1 MRFFFLLLL
10 ALTGCSSVS
19 VLQERE
25 TSSLAPTV
33 RPSVLYVR
41 PFEVRRGVEFD
52 AAAARKGEDVE
63 AKLGS
68 LIADGVL
75 SRSKEWVAPGRLLDS
90 AAPAPSD
97 GLLVQGKILRV
108 RQGSR
113 ALRMGIGFGAGRT
126 RLETSVRVFNLS
138 ASSTEP
144 WLSFETTGGSN
155 MEPGIVGALVPSP
168 VSIPIAASVAAGV
181 VGGAVTAGAIGM
193 KGVTQDA
200 ERTGRV
206 IAAAVHDKLAKR
218 KLVERVASAKRAGR
232 WATPVGEVPV
242 PTVDELPLPLP

>member
-1 MRFFFLLLL
+1 MKFFLPLLL
-10 ALTGCSSVS
+10 ALAGCSSVS

-25 TSSLAPTV
+25 NADLAPAA
-33 RPSVLYVR
+33 RPGVLYVR

-52 AAAARKGEDVE
+52 AAAAKPGEDVE
-63 AKLGS
+63 AKVGALVAEG
-68 LIADGVL
+68 IL
-75 SRSKEWVAPGRLLDS
+75 SRASEWIAPGQLLES
-90 AAPAPSD
+90 SAPAPSE
-97 GLLVQGKILRV
+97 GLLVQGKILRL

-138 ASSTEP
+138 ASATEP

-155 MEPGIVGALVPSP
+155 MEPGIIGAVVPSP
-168 VSIPIAASVAAGV
+168 VSIPIAVSV
-181 VGGAVTAGAIGM
+181 VGSAVTAGAIGV

-218 KLVERVASAKRAGR
+218 KLVERVTTAKRAGR
-232 WATPVGEVPV
+232 LATPVGEVPV
-242 PTVDELPLPLP
+242 PAVE

>member
-1 MRFFFLLLL
+1 MKFFLPLLL
-10 ALTGCSSVS
+10 ALAGCSSVS

-25 TSSLAPTV
+25 NADLAPAA
-33 RPSVLYVR
+33 RPGVLYVR

-52 AAAARKGEDVE
+52 AAAAKPGEDVE
-63 AKLGS
+63 AKVGALVAEG
-68 LIADGVL
+68 IL
-75 SRSKEWVAPGRLLDS
+75 SRASEWIAPGRLLEGAD
-90 AAPAPSD
+90 PAPSE
-97 GLLVQGKILRV
+97 GLLVQGKILRL

-138 ASSTEP
+138 ASATEP

-155 MEPGIVGALVPSP
+155 MEPGIIGAVVPSP
-168 VSIPIAASVAAGV
+168 VSIPIAVSVIGS
-181 VGGAVTAGAIGM
+181 AVTAGAIGV

-218 KLVERVASAKRAGR
+218 KLVERVTTAKRAGR
-232 WATPVGEVPV
+232 LATPVGEVPV
-242 PTVDELPLPLP
+242 PAVE

>member
-1 MRFFFLLLL
+1 MKFFLLLLL

-25 TSSLAPTV
+25 NSSLAPTV
-33 RPSVLYVR
+33 RPGVLYVR

-52 AAAARKGEDVE
+52 AAAAKPGEDVE
-63 AKLGS
+63 AKVGELV
-68 LIADGVL
+68 ADGIM
-75 SRSKEWVAPGRLLDS
+75 SRAADWIAPGQLLGRTE
-90 AAPAPSD
+90 PAPTA
-97 GLLVQGKILRV
+97 GLLIQGKILRL

-144 WLSFETTGGSN
+144 WLAFETTGGSN

-168 VSIPIAASVAAGV
+168 VSIPIAVSVIGS
-181 VGGAVTAGAIGM
+181 AVTAGAIGV

-232 WATPVGEVPV
+232 LATPVGEVP
-242 PTVDELPLPLP
+242 LPVVE

>member
-1 MRFFFLLLL
+1 MKFFLPLLL
-10 ALTGCSSVS
+10 ALAGCSSVS

-25 TSSLAPTV
+25 NADLAPAA
-33 RPSVLYVR
+33 RPGVLYVR

-52 AAAARKGEDVE
+52 AAAAKPGEDVE
-63 AKLGS
+63 AKVGALVAES
-68 LIADGVL
+68 IL
-75 SRSKEWVAPGRLLDS
+75 SRASEWIAPGRLLEGAD
-90 AAPAPSD
+90 PAPSE
-97 GLLVQGKILRV
+97 GLLVQGKILRL

-138 ASSTEP
+138 ASATEP

-155 MEPGIVGALVPSP
+155 MEPGIIGAVVPSP
-168 VSIPIAASVAAGV
+168 VSIPIAVSVIGS
-181 VGGAVTAGAIGM
+181 AVTAGAIGV

-218 KLVERVASAKRAGR
+218 KLVERVTTAKRAGR
-232 WATPVGEVPV
+232 LATPVGEVPV
-242 PTVDELPLPLP
+242 PAVE

>member
-1 MRFFFLLLL
+1 MKFFLPLLL
-10 ALTGCSSVS
+10 ALAGCSSVS

-25 TSSLAPTV
+25 NADLAPAA
-33 RPSVLYVR
+33 RPGVLYVR

-52 AAAARKGEDVE
+52 AAAAKPGEDVE
-63 AKLGS
+63 AKVGALVAEG
-68 LIADGVL
+68 IL
-75 SRSKEWVAPGRLLDS
+75 SRASEWIAPGQLLES
-90 AAPAPSD
+90 SAPAPSD
-97 GLLVQGKILRV
+97 GLLVQGKILRL

-138 ASSTEP
+138 ASVTEP

-155 MEPGIVGALVPSP
+155 MEPGIIGAVVPSP
-168 VSIPIAASVAAGV
+168 VSIPIAVSVIGS
-181 VGGAVTAGAIGM
+181 AVTAGAIGV

-218 KLVERVASAKRAGR
+218 KLVERVTTAKRAGR
-232 WATPVGEVPV
+232 LATPVGEVPV
-242 PTVDELPLPLP
+242 PAVE

>member
-1 MRFFFLLLL
+1 MKFFLPLLL

-25 TSSLAPTV
+25 IADLAPSA
-33 RPSVLYVR
+33 RPGVLYVR

-52 AAAARKGEDVE
+52 AAAAKPGEDVE
-63 AKLGS
+63 AKVGALVAEG
-68 LIADGVL
+68 IL
-75 SRSKEWVAPGRLLDS
+75 SRASEWIAPGRLLEGAD
-90 AAPAPSD
+90 PAPSE
-97 GLLVQGKILRV
+97 GLLVQGKILRL

-138 ASSTEP
+138 VSATEP

-155 MEPGIVGALVPSP
+155 MEPGIIGAVVPSP
-168 VSIPIAASVAAGV
+168 VSIPIAVSVIGS
-181 VGGAVTAGAIGM
+181 AVTAGAIGV

-218 KLVERVASAKRAGR
+218 KLVERVTTAKRAGR
-232 WATPVGEVPV
+232 LATPVGEVPV
-242 PTVDELPLPLP
+242 PAVE

>member
-1 MRFFFLLLL
+1 MRIFLLPLL
-10 ALTGCSSVS
+10 AVAGCSSVS
-19 VLQERE
+19 VLHERE

-33 RPSVLYVR
+33 RPEVLYVR
-41 PFEVRRGVEFD
+41 PFAVRRGVEFD
-52 AAAARKGEDVE
+52 AAAAREGEDVA

-68 LIADGVL
+68 LIAEGVL
-75 SRSKEWVAPGRLLDS
+75 SRAAEWVAPGRLLAA
-90 AAPAPSD
+90 AAPAPSE
-97 GLLVQGKILRV
+97 GLLVQGNILRV

-168 VSIPIAASVAAGV
+168 VSIPIAVSV
-181 VGGAVTAGAIGM
+181 VGSAVTAGAIGV

-218 KLVERVASAKRAGR
+218 KLVERVTSTKRAGR
-232 WATPVGEVPV
+232 LATPVGEVP
-242 PTVDELPLPLP
+242 LPAVE